1 LYDHPEGRKI
11 HDKKI
16 LKVGGIGII
25 FSFFLVLFAYRIFN
39 GEYIFL
45 INSIQIELGFSLFFL
60 IAGGLVDDFIGLNA
74 SRKLFFQ
81 LISIG
86 ILLYSGISLPLIDS
100 YVINSI
106 VNIIIYILI
115 INSMNLI
122 DGIDGL
128 SCGIFIILSGAI
140 LYISSIY
147 LIIDAKYYIVI
158 SIFIGTVVAFFRQN
172 SPPATIF
179 LGDVGSQL
187 FGWIAAVSIFYL
199 SSIYTYNYQKIYLL
213 SFLSIP
219 LYDVLF
225 VMLVRFYN
233 YKGNII
239 DKFSRVVKSD
249 QNHIHHIIIKNE
261 KLKKY
266 ALTILLSLFFCF
278 TMISLIPILY
288 DKYYRLVFYSILFS
302 YILIRLNLKSKL
314 TIDE

>member
-1 LYDHPEGRKI
+1 
-11 HDKKI
+11 
-16 LKVGGIGII
+16 
-25 FSFFLVLFAYRIFN
+25 
-39 GEYIFL
+39 
-45 INSIQIELGFSLFFL
+45 
-60 IAGGLVDDFIGLNA
+60 
-74 SRKLFFQ
+74 
-81 LISIG
+81 
-86 ILLYSGISLPLIDS
+86 
-100 YVINSI
+100 
-106 VNIIIYILI
+106 
-115 INSMNLI
+115 M
-122 DGIDGL
+122 
-128 SCGIFIILSGAI
+128 
-140 LYISSIY
+140 
-147 LIIDAKYYIVI
+147 
-158 SIFIGTVVAFFRQN
+158 AFFRQN

-266 ALTILLSLFFCF
+266 ALPILLSLFFCF